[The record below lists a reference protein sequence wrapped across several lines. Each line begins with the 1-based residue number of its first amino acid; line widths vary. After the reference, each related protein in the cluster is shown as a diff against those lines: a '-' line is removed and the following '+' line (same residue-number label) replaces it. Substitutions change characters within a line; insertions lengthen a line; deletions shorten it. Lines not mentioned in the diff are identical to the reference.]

1 MIIIRMILVLAMIL
15 EILEIPE
22 ILTRKTTL
30 KEIQK
35 IMNDKI
41 KNMIDTAAADG
52 VLTIE
57 ELKLI
62 KI

>member
-1 MIIIRMILVLAMIL
+1 
-15 EILEIPE
+15 
-22 ILTRKTTL
+22 
-30 KEIQK
+30 
-35 IMNDKI
+35 MNDKI

-62 KI
+62 KIYV